1 MIYPSKY
8 EGFGLPILEAM
19 SFGCPVLCSNTSSL
33 PEVGA
38 DAVKYFDPENYES
51 ILNSI
56 LSIVYSEFES
66 DKLKRYGREQIKK
79 FNWEDCSNKTIQ
91 IYKKLV

>member
-1 MIYPSKY
+1 M
-8 EGFGLPILEAM
+8 L
-19 SFGCPVLCSNTSSL
+19 
-33 PEVGA
+33 
-38 DAVKYFDPENYES
+38 KYFDPENYES

-79 FNWEDCSNKTIQ
+79 FNWRIVQ
-91 IYKKLV
+91 IKQFKYTKN